1 MKKLLTYFL
10 IIGMIFC
17 IPSYADGS
25 YEDQDSYDQK
35 LGICASD
42 SLYAGVGV
50 SMMGWGIAIIVGI
63 TILALVLH
71 QSTGGTAHSPVTTTG
86 STTGN
91 AGTGANAGVGA
102 VI

>member
-10 IIGMIFC
+10 IMGMVLFV
-17 IPSYADGS
+17 PSYADS
-25 YEDQDSYDQK
+25 DYDDQEAYDQK

-42 SLYAGVGV
+42 SLYTGVGV
-50 SMMGWGIAIIVGI
+50 SMMGWGISIIVGI

-71 QSTGGTAHSPVTTTG
+71 QSTGGTAHSPV
-86 STTGN
+86 STTG
-91 AGTGANAGVGA
+91 GTASSSTATNTGVGA

>member
-10 IIGMIFC
+10 IMGMIFC
-17 IPSYADGS
+17 TPSYADGI

-71 QSTGGTAHSPVTTTG
+71 QSTGGTAHSPVTTSTPPSTNTG
-86 STTGN
+86 I
-91 AGTGANAGVGA
+91 GA

>member
-10 IIGMIFC
+10 IIGMLFC
-17 IPSYADGS
+17 IPSYADGG
-25 YEDQDSYDQK
+25 YDNQDSYDQQ

-42 SLYAGVGV
+42 GLYAGVGA

-86 STTGN
+86 GTSGGNTSTGI
-91 AGTGANAGVGA
+91 GA